1 MQQWFH
7 KTNVNNKS
15 LPFLPLS
22 LTFIPDVIWYGISLW
37 LAWVSCPCFV
47 PSQDFAHLS
56 PLMAGQNVTE
66 AALMLWEHCS
76 AAAETLV
83 CGQHSSS
90 YQHTAQHCEGCGGEN
105 LTPCQ
110 PDSIQIL
117 RTYFEQALWLCVLS
131 LLLPGR
137 KNISSKISCTCLL
150 GPEALKEG
158 SRNTLTSIYLASGIL
173 GTGYLH
179 LLSLASGSSSSSL

>member
-1 MQQWFH
+1 
-7 KTNVNNKS
+7 
-15 LPFLPLS
+15 
-22 LTFIPDVIWYGISLW
+22 
-37 LAWVSCPCFV
+37 
-47 PSQDFAHLS
+47 
-56 PLMAGQNVTE
+56 MAGQNVTE
-66 AALMLWEHCS
+66 AALREHCS
-76 AAAETLV
+76 AVAETLV

-110 PDSIQIL
+110 PDSVQLL
-117 RTYFEQALWLCVLS
+117 RTYFEQALWLRVLS

-173 GTGYLH
+173 GTGHLH
-179 LLSLASGSSSSSL
+179 LLY